1 MRIVFVFLLIIASNS
16 FAQNPY
22 SVTYN
27 LESGLPTSNIYNSF
41 QDDKGYLWFATDVG
55 VLKFNGYEFKHY
67 NTDDGLSDNEVFRIF
82 EDSKKRLW
90 FLTLNGKL
98 SYFKDGIIVNGK
110 QSKVESLL
118 GTSTSYET
126 TEFFYHFKFDGLKLD
141 FSKMEN
147 KPFIESFEILNNK
160 VVLTVKNIAITIGD
174 NISKLGEVNFSE
186 GRNGAKSILYST
198 CEDCDVMINIE
209 FDQTTNIITKISY
222 FDMS

>member
-1 MRIVFVFLLIIASNS
+1 MKQLILIAFFLVASYTVKSQSINSITSVEFDAVKINTITLIDI
-16 FAQNPY
+16 
-22 SVTYN
+22 
-27 LESGLPTSNIYNSF
+27 
-41 QDDKGYLWFATDVG
+41 
-55 VLKFNGYEFKHY
+55 
-67 NTDDGLSDNEVFRIF
+67 
-82 EDSKKRLW
+82 KK
-90 FLTLNGKL
+90 T
-98 SYFKDGIIVNGK
+98 NGK